1 MIDVAIVDRPLCR
14 VSFDLNLYSR
24 CHSRQEWLLWWRN
37 CQRRQYL
44 LKESGEQRQNE
55 IQIDCQKIGLKTQ
68 SLIGR
73 LFDTINMVVIPK
85 VGGCEAAFS
94 RHPRT

>member
-1 MIDVAIVDRPLCR
+1 MFYRIVGIIFGIQVA
-14 VSFDLNLYSR
+14 
-24 CHSRQEWLLWWRN
+24 LL
-37 CQRRQYL
+37 Q
-44 LKESGEQRQNE
+44 QRQNE

-68 SLIGR
+68 SLIGQP
-73 LFDTINMVVIPK
+73 FDRINMVVIPK